1 MYWGGVTKSIIADP
15 TLFVYSP
22 FSQISQI
29 FVFVFVT
36 IYHLREEIF
45 RLLFKQRFKFC
56 AADLFFFQKQLCALM
71 QHITVF
77 QNQCLCLCITLVDNP
92 VDFSV
97 DLPAHQLAVGLC
109 MRQIPSDEHFIIV
122 ITVSIVILQASR
134 FNLRLAC
141 FILSNV
147 AVFCPI
153 AC

>member
-1 MYWGGVTKSIIADP
+1 MASQNPALALYRSIRIFCRMIKGQPLSCPFQRRYFFLWGIAKIYNVLGGVTKSIIADP
-15 TLFVYSP
+15 PLFVYSP

-29 FVFVFVT
+29 FAFVFVT

-97 DLPAHQLAVGLC
+97 DLPAHQ
-109 MRQIPSDEHFIIV
+109 
-122 ITVSIVILQASR
+122 
-134 FNLRLAC
+134 
-141 FILSNV
+141 
-147 AVFCPI
+147 
-153 AC
+153 